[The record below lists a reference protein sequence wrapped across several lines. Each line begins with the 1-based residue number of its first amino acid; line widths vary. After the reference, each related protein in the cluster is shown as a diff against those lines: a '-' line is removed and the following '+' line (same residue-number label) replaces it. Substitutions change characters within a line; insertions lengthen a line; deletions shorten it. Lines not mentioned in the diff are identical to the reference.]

1 MGNTVIDYGVE
12 NVALHATRLRMRI
25 GDWETKLRALP
36 VGDPR
41 HSAIR
46 GTIER
51 LQQELIPVVDC
62 LAEDG

>member
-1 MGNTVIDYGVE
+1 MGNTVIDYGAE
-12 NVALHATRLRMRI
+12 NMPLHATRLRMSI
-25 GDWETKLRALP
+25 GEWETKLRSLP

-41 HSAIR
+41 RSAIR